1 MDVLIFETLL
11 GLLAASVVL
20 ELLARAFQVP
30 SAVALVLGGMV
41 LAFIPGLPQVALD
54 PELALALFLPPL
66 LQASAQRTHW
76 PAFQSNL
83 SMILLLALG
92 AVLFTTVVIGVVAK
106 QLMPSLPWAA
116 AIALGAIVAPP
127 DAVSATSV
135 LKNFKL
141 PRHIVTVLEGESLIN
156 DASALVLYRFAVTAT
171 LVGSISLWE
180 ASWSFLL
187 MALGGT
193 VAGLVVGFA
202 AIWLLARLKD
212 RLLEIVISFLS
223 AFASYLL
230 AEAFHVSGVLAAVAC
245 GGVVGR
251 NQLKLTAGTRLE
263 TNSAWELVEF
273 ILTSLIF
280 LLIGLQLRGILE
292 SLADIDP
299 WQLVWVAAAVSGTLI
314 LSRIVWVFAT
324 SYPAAALMKGLRGE
338 GFIPPLSYPTI
349 ISWAGMRG
357 VVSLAAAL
365 ALPFDFP
372 GRALIVFLAFC
383 SILATLV
390 LQGTTLGWV
399 IRRFDLTDSKIEAFR
414 PEIVTARKEV
424 ATAALETMSG
434 QINHPEHGEIAE
446 SLVQDFKDRVDLAD
460 RLNEDAE
467 AAQRGM
473 NAELQLR
480 LSALAAA
487 RTKLV
492 ERRDEL
498 DGETLGTLVQ
508 ELDLEEEQIRV
519 TMDTGRTQ
527 AG

>member
-1 MDVLIFETLL
+1 
-11 GLLAASVVL
+11 
-20 ELLARAFQVP
+20 
-30 SAVALVLGGMV
+30 
-41 LAFIPGLPQVALD
+41 
-54 PELALALFLPPL
+54 
-66 LQASAQRTHW
+66 
-76 PAFQSNL
+76 
-83 SMILLLALG
+83 
-92 AVLFTTVVIGVVAK
+92 
-106 QLMPSLPWAA
+106 
-116 AIALGAIVAPP
+116 
-127 DAVSATSV
+127 
-135 LKNFKL
+135 
-141 PRHIVTVLEGESLIN
+141 
-156 DASALVLYRFAVTAT
+156 
-171 LVGSISLWE
+171 
-180 ASWSFLL
+180 

-193 VAGLVVGFA
+193 VAGLVIGFA

-273 ILTSLIF
+273 ILTSLVF

-324 SYPAAALMKGLRGE
+324 SYPATALMKGLRGE

-383 SILATLV
+383 SILTTLV

-399 IRRFDLTDSKIEAFR
+399 IRRFDLTDSKIEAAR

-424 ATAALETMSG
+424 ATAALEIVSG
-434 QINHPEHGEIAE
+434 QISHLEHGQIAE

-519 TMDTGRTQ
+519 TMNTGTIQ
-527 AG
+527 AS